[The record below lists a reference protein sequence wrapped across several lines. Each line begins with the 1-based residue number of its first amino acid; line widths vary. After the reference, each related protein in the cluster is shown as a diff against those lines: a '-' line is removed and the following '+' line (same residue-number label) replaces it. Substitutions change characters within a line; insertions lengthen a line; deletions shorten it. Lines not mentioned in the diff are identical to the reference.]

1 MAAWEDCRAWLSD
14 RRANLYL
21 RKTWTSQISLE
32 CGSGFVFYREC
43 AVTLRPF
50 PPLQRLT
57 ASTFAVSHCPLFLG
71 YVGRYWFRKPELFS
85 ESEVRDLKV

>member
-1 MAAWEDCRAWLSD
+1 MAAWEDYRAWLSD

-50 PPLQRLT
+50 PPLQK
-57 ASTFAVSHCPLFLG
+57 AVSVYFCCLTLSA
-71 YVGRYWFRKPELFS
+71 FS
-85 ESEVRDLKV
+85 WVCGEIVL